1 MSQPRKVAILCS
13 GGDSAGMNPALKH
26 FTEYARCNQIEPFGV
41 MMGFAGLFEGKIKP
55 MQYTDV
61 AGIIHRGGT
70 ILGSSRFPEFHQP
83 EVRQEIRQQLER
95 HEIES
100 LVVLGGNGSFKGME
114 LLSKEHGIPVVGIPA
129 TIDNDVK
136 GSENALGVDTALNVI
151 RHCLDQIRD
160 TAASFHRAFI
170 VETMGRNCGYLAMVT
185 ALTSGAE
192 ICIVPEV
199 GYDYESIEQRLHGQ
213 IDAGRSYLTAIVS
226 EAIHDG
232 SVQLKKM
239 ITERL
244 GMSCRTTVLG
254 HIQRGG
260 SPTVA
265 DRLAAFESVTVAVD
279 AMQSGQE
286 NFVVLYRNGQWAPIP
301 VDEVEP
307 VVISTPE
314 SLKTMTY
321 RLAN

>member
-1 MSQPRKVAILCS
+1 MSQSRKVAILCS

-26 FTEYARCNQIEPFGV
+26 FTEYARCNEIEPFGV
-41 MMGFAGLFEGKIKP
+41 MMGFAGLYEGNIKP
-55 MQYTDV
+55 LQYTDV

-70 ILGSSRFPEFHQP
+70 ILGSSRFPELHQP
-83 EVRQEIRQQLER
+83 DVRLKVKQQLDR
-95 HEIES
+95 HGIDQ

-129 TIDNDVK
+129 TIDNDVN

-192 ICIVPEV
+192 VCIVPEV
-199 GYDYESIEQRLHGQ
+199 NYDYDSIERRLREQ
-213 IDAGRSYLTAIVS
+213 IEAGRSYLTAIVS
-226 EAIHDG
+226 EAIRDG
-232 SVQLKKM
+232 SDQLNKLIK
-239 ITERL
+239 ERL

-265 DRLAAFESVTVAVD
+265 DRLAAFESVTVAID
-279 AMQSGQE
+279 ALQSGQE
-286 NFVVLYRNGQWAPIP
+286 NFVVLYRNGNWTPVP

-307 VVISTPE
+307 VIISTPE
-314 SLKTMTY
+314 ALKTMTY